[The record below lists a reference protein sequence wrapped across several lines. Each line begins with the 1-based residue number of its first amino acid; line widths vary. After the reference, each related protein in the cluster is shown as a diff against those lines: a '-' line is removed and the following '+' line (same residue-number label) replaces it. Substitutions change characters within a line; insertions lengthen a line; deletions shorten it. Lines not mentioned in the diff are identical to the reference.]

1 MASCKIFVP
10 YGAVGLGCTDEA
22 FEAGLKMNPDIISS
36 DAGSTDSGPYY
47 LGTGKGKYAT
57 AAVKRDLRRMILGSR
72 KLDIPMT
79 IGSAGTCG
87 SDFGVDETARLCQEI
102 LKENGLHARI
112 VKIYSQQDTSVMKAR
127 FMEGRIHA
135 LEGAPEIDEGTFDS
149 CSNIVALSGVEPFQ
163 KALREGADIVICGRA
178 TDTAVIA
185 AYPLMKG
192 CDPASCWHAAKTVE
206 CGGVCTSAGLQGGAF
221 VELDEKGFTVRAVAP
236 GSTVS
241 PYSVSAHMLY
251 ENADPIHLTEPGV
264 RIDTSD
270 SRYVQT
276 TPTSVR
282 VEGTRIEY
290 TPYTMKL
297 EGSGPVGYQTISI
310 VGIRDRA
317 IMADPMAWIDDVVR
331 QGMEKLETMGIAR
344 DNYSIDVKP
353 YGYNAVSGRPVP
365 DGYVPNEIGVL
376 LTVTANEQTRAT
388 QIAKA
393 FNPLLLHHSIFPG
406 RQMPSFA
413 FIFSPAE
420 IEKGIIYEFKLYHV
434 MDVDDPLSMVRFETV
449 EV

>member
-317 IMADPMAWIDDVVR
+317 
-331 QGMEKLETMGIAR
+331 
-344 DNYSIDVKP
+344 KP

-376 LTVTANEQTRAT
+376 LTVTANEQARAT